1 MKTKRLLLVP
11 VIFLSF
17 TFSCKEKEIKFSP
30 VHFYLMDSPSGFDS
44 INIHIKK
51 IEANVITDSAVWVPV
66 DTKDTMVNVFHLQD
80 SITLQV
86 AHDNVPM
93 GLLKRIRFILG
104 NDNSV
109 VVKGI
114 SYPLQLPATGYTND
128 YAKANTDTG
137 DTLSTPHIF
146 GFSRGNKNRNR
157 ILTPANHC
165 CTVDER
171 KCSTRVEFSKVAN
184 KSTLPV

>member
-66 DTKDTMVNVFHLQD
+66 NTKDTMVNVFHLQD

-114 SYPLQLPATGYTND
+114 SYPLQLPATGSPALLIDIDKKLNEVF
-128 YAKANTDTG
+128 N
-137 DTLSTPHIF
+137 
-146 GFSRGNKNRNR
+146 GF
-157 ILTPANHC
+157 ILDFDASQSIIE
-165 CTVDER
+165 DSGSYRLE
-171 KCSTRVEFSKVAN
+171 
-184 KSTLPV
+184 PVIKLLR

>member
-86 AHDNVPM
+86 AHDNLPM

-114 SYPLQLPATGYTND
+114 SYPLQLPATGSPALLIDIDKKLNEVF
-128 YAKANTDTG
+128 N
-137 DTLSTPHIF
+137 
-146 GFSRGNKNRNR
+146 GF
-157 ILTPANHC
+157 ILDFDASQSIIE
-165 CTVDER
+165 DSGSYRLE
-171 KCSTRVEFSKVAN
+171 
-184 KSTLPV
+184 PVIKLLR